1 MRYLPVSYD
10 TKGKNALVLGGGL
23 LALSKIEQLIK
34 TEFKIY
40 VIADSFVERI
50 IQLEQ
55 QYPDRFFTKEEE
67 LTKDFIFFS
76 YDYLII
82 ATNDFELN
90 SAFEKR
96 AQKSKIL
103 YQRCDIF
110 SNSNLLLNNI
120 VSKNS
125 ITLGFQD
132 FKLNPTL
139 TNIIK
144 EDLEKF
150 LANYNEEKINI
161 LNNIRSELVRKN
173 VPDIDEIIK
182 KLYYEE
188 KITMEMFLKDLKDEK
203 FEKNHSNIINKD
215 VEEIVSE
222 YKNEGGD
229 DETEESAK
237 EEL

>member
-50 IQLEQ
+50 VELEK
-55 QYPDRFFTKEEE
+55 QYPDRFLTKEEK

-82 ATNDFELN
+82 ATNDFDLN
-90 SAFEKR
+90 SAFEER
-96 AQKSKIL
+96 AKKSKIP
-103 YQRCDIF
+103 YQRCDIL
-110 SNSNLLLNNI
+110 SNSNLIIDNI

-125 ITLGFQD
+125 ITLGFQG

-139 TNIIK
+139 TNIVK
-144 EDLEKF
+144 DDLEKF
-150 LANYNEEKINI
+150 LDNYNEEKINI

-188 KITMEMFLKDLKDEK
+188 KITMETFLKDLKEEK
-203 FEKNHSNIINKD
+203 FEKDNSNIINKD
-215 VEEIVSE
+215 IEEIVKDYTSE
-222 YKNEGGD
+222 NED
-229 DETEESAK
+229 NETTTEEK
-237 EEL
+237 KL

>member
-10 TKGKNALVLGGGL
+10 TKGKNVLVLGGGL

-40 VIADSFVERI
+40 VIADSFVDRI
-50 IQLEQ
+50 VQLEQ
-55 QYPDRFFTKEEE
+55 EYPDRFFTKEEQ
-67 LTKDFIFFS
+67 LTKNFIFFS

-82 ATNDFELN
+82 ATNDFDLN
-90 SAFEKR
+90 SAFEER
-96 AQKSKIL
+96 AKKSNIL

-110 SNSNLLLNNI
+110 SNSNLLLNNV

-144 EDLEKF
+144 ADLEKF
-150 LANYNEEKINI
+150 LDNYNEEKINI

-173 VPDIDEIIK
+173 VPDIDDIIK

-188 KITMEMFLKDLKDEK
+188 KITMEMFLKDLKEEK
-203 FEKNHSNIINKD
+203 FEKDHSNIIDKD
-215 VEEIVSE
+215 IEEIVNE
-222 YKNEGGD
+222 YKDEDRD
-229 DETEESAK
+229 DKRAEATEEK
-237 EEL
+237 L